1 MSLPRKGTACLMWQ
15 GKTRIE
21 ERFVIVSD
29 AKKKKGTVSKGTGKV
44 GMRKK

>member
-1 MSLPRKGTACLMWQ
+1 MMWQ
-15 GKTRIE
+15 DETRIE

-29 AKKKKGTVSKGTGKV
+29 VKKKKGTVSKGTGKV